1 MTAATKAEIVQLYQ
15 EIVTLCNTE
24 CKPVFYKDD
33 TSLRAYSNIDNT
45 INISSAMLYVMPIE
59 YLRSIVYHEYAH
71 IICKHSQQAKALL
84 DYIKKNNIIIT
95 QNDITVY
102 RHYQELEADK
112 IACFL
117 MYRDYIPN
125 YLIDALLSVTP
136 KENLYKRTATH
147 PSTYD
152 RIQRI
157 IYYGTQYNNYRR

>member
-71 IICKHSQQAKALL
+71 LVCKHSQQTKALL
-84 DYIKKNNIIIT
+84 EYVKKNNIIIT
-95 QNDITVY
+95 QDDVTAY
-102 RHYQELEADK
+102 RYYQELEADK
-112 IACFL
+112 VACYL

-125 YLIDALLSVTP
+125 YLIDALLVVTP
-136 KENLYKRTATH
+136 KENIYKRTATH